1 MNGVFVHKNEFPVGE
16 DETDERYFSSCG
28 TFYKAYHQCLKEMFG
43 DPVSCKMFR
52 KRLQKC
58 ELQKGYFDEI
68 KMVLNIKQP
77 PTSFHERNNN
87 QK

>member
-1 MNGVFVHKNEFPVGE
+1 MFVHKNEFPVGE
-16 DETDERYFSSCG
+16 DETDVRYFSSCG

-58 ELQKGYFDEI
+58 EFQKGYFDEI
-68 KMVLNIKQP
+68 KEVLNIKQTQEDIHKR
-77 PTSFHERNNN
+77 TSS